1 MTACSRIPRYLALA
15 ALAVLSVQG
24 APVFAQGQVQAG
36 VSAAVKGEIQVASL
50 GAKVGRIAKSG
61 EDIFLGDRISSGANA
76 GMQVLLLD
84 ETVFTIGAQSAI
96 TIDEFVYDPTTDTGT
111 VAAEV
116 VRGTFRFVTGRIA
129 QQKPRAMAVKLPVG
143 AIGVRGTIVAG
154 RVDGDSSLV
163 VLLGPGA
170 NTDTEERLGRI
181 LVSNA
186 GQTVEISRAG
196 FATRIDGVG
205 APPIEPFRLPAADLR
220 ALTRAIDQ
228 GAASL
233 RDKGG
238 KDTETQ
244 RGQNGSRSGDQRE
257 GRSTTT
263 TRRGQPN
270 AKSDQQRNA
279 GPNNGNQQNQG
290 TTPPPSQTTITPPP
304 QENGGN
310 AGSLAGEG
318 QVAANQNANNTIN
331 TGGAAQDGDKLVND
345 ATQGDP
351 LNELPPVKN
360 GVATFE
366 ELRRIRTGVH
376 TYEIDAPFRQS
387 RLSGA
392 DSNIQ
397 GKMKFRLDFDFGA
410 RTLGGGGSSLNLNT
424 LQNGGNINFVSP
436 IQKRS
441 YLEDTGLA
449 SKVLDPNGIDPPEVS
464 GSTIE
469 VRNANGIIAQTVRAD
484 IVYKDGFGNQG
495 SGSGESGPRVK

>member
-1 MTACSRIPRYLALA
+1 MIACGRIPRYLALA
-15 ALAVLSVQG
+15 ALAILSTQG
-24 APVFAQGQVQAG
+24 AAAFAQDKVQAG
-36 VSAAVKGEIQVASL
+36 VSAAVKGEIQIASVDA
-50 GAKVGRIAKSG
+50 GVGRIAKSG
-61 EDIFLGDRISSGANA
+61 EDIFLGDRISSGADA

-96 TIDEFVYDPTTDTGT
+96 IIDKFVYDPETDNGA

-129 QQKPRAMAVKLPVG
+129 QLKPRAMAVKLPIG

-205 APPIEPFRLPAADLR
+205 APPVEPFRLPAADLR
-220 ALTRAIDQ
+220 ALTRSIDQ
-228 GAASL
+228 GAASVQ
-233 RDKGG
+233 DKGG
-238 KDTETQ
+238 KEAEP
-244 RGQNGSRSGDQRE
+244 RRAQNGSQSGDQRK
-257 GRSTTT
+257 GRGNTTT
-263 TRRGQPN
+263 GQRQSSSTDGKQPN
-270 AKSDQQRNA
+270 D
-279 GPNNGNQQNQG
+279 GPNNTNKQKQG
-290 TTPPPSQTTITPPP
+290 ATPSPTQTAGTPTP
-304 QENGGN
+304 QDNGGN

-318 QVAANQNANNTIN
+318 QVAANRNAKDTVN

-351 LNELPPVKN
+351 LNEMPPVKD

-376 TYEIDAPFRQS
+376 SYEIDAPFRQTS
-387 RLSGA
+387 LNGA
-392 DSNIQ
+392 GSNIQ

-424 LQNGGNINFVSP
+424 LENGGNINFASP

-464 GSTIE
+464 GSRIE
-469 VRNANGIIAQTVRAD
+469 VRNANGIIAQTVHAD
-484 IVYKDGFGNQG
+484 IVYKDSFGNQG